1 MLELLTNYQP
11 YRHQHFDRIR
21 LVLIRGIFE
30 NVPKFENRE
39 KHRKKSIVGLFPYE
53 KISKNK

>member
-30 NVPKFENRE
+30 NVPKFENRK
-39 KHRKKSIVGLFPYE
+39 KHRKKKHIRIIP
-53 KISKNK
+53 I